1 MDAFAQIFNTFGVTL
16 PKFIAQV
23 ILFLIVYFILSKY
36 AFGPVLAMLNER
48 RRRIE
53 EGQHNAEKI
62 KRQLAEAELRYQEI
76 LRKANEEAGKLLEEA
91 RLSSEL
97 HSQKAT
103 QQAIKEAEG
112 IIHRAQETI
121 ELERGKMVS
130 EVKKEL
136 IGLVVDTTAKVTGKV
151 LTPDDQKRLSDETA
165 RQLAA

>member
-1 MDAFAQIFNTFGVTL
+1 MEAFGQIFSTFGVTL
-16 PKFIAQV
+16 PKIIAQV
-23 ILFLIVYFILSKY
+23 ILFLIVYFVLSKY

-103 QQAIKEAEG
+103 QQAIKDAEG
-112 IIHRAQETI
+112 IIHRAKESI
-121 ELERGKMVS
+121 ELERGKMIS
-130 EVKKEL
+130 DVKKEL
-136 IGLVVDTTAKVTGKV
+136 IGLVVDTTAKVAGKV
-151 LTPDDQKRLSDETA
+151 LTSDDQKRLSDETA

>member
-1 MDAFAQIFNTFGVTL
+1 MDEFGQIFSTFGVTL

-76 LRKANEEAGKLLEEA
+76 LRKANDDAGKLLEEA

-103 QQAIKEAEG
+103 QQAIKDAEG

-136 IGLVVDTTAKVTGKV
+136 IGLVVDTTAKVTGKI
-151 LTPDDQKRLSDETA
+151 LTPDDQKRLSEETA
-165 RQLAA
+165 RQLAS

>member
-112 IIHRAQETI
+112 IIHRAQEAI
-121 ELERGKMVS
+121 VLERDKMVS